1 MEDTASASG
10 ALQKLYAI
18 SEIKF
23 YFSSMKIVWPFL
35 APLTICHVKICAVSS
50 LGEYDAII
58 WIQLAYMS
66 GHDIKDFGW
75 NLLFI

>member
-1 MEDTASASG
+1 MEDTASASVHCKNFM
-10 ALQKLYAI
+10 QV
-18 SEIKF
+18 SEFKF